1 MDEAFEDLFIP
12 HPWSTA
18 HDPSPNGSF
27 PQVENRL
34 FFSLVPSISLL
45 ATCTPVTPHPGPL
58 IHPIKGTK
66 YRSVSQRGARGGNP
80 FFSKL
85 SERPLSPTS
94 LVDVRKI
101 FQDISFLRVS
111 YVSGS
116 RWGLAFGD
124 GSWMHPWK
132 NYSSLCSALLKL
144 ADQIKWIFNF
154 NFRNI
159 ARIVM

>member
-1 MDEAFEDLFIP
+1 M
-12 HPWSTA
+12 HRPW
-18 HDPSPNGSF
+18 SF

-66 YRSVSQRGARGGNP
+66 YRSVSQRATRGEIR
-80 FFSKL
+80 FSPNFL
-85 SERPLSPTS
+85 SALFLQRAS

-124 GSWMHPWK
+124 GSWMRSWK